1 MGERVIS
8 PVNRAIV
15 QNLSTVFFGLRTLE
29 CTPEIEMRMHQ
40 TTDDEWENVACS
52 FEFGNLEPG
61 KGLMA
66 TTDSTKIM
74 LNGEIS

>member
-1 MGERVIS
+1 MVGERVIS

-40 TTDDEWENVACS
+40 TTDDE
-52 FEFGNLEPG
+52 
-61 KGLMA
+61 
-66 TTDSTKIM
+66 
-74 LNGEIS
+74 